1 MDAILNSLFTTGLSS
16 SSSGSYSGSSGGS
29 DFFWPM
35 DWDMDGGFS
44 RKRRSADRQK
54 RAAVNKMAHVALL
67 GNCGPNTR
75 PSILITANEQNVK
88 MGLMAE
94 GQKGPTEL
102 EIPLVSVLLM
112 SYDMRCLF
120 VFVFL
125 VAYINQLWCKNLSKY
140 ILVWQFN
147 TSFLHYDY
155 NINQCISQNIL
166 NIFQRQINLIK
177 SVHNFPTMH
186 VYLKTNIAV

>member
-1 MDAILNSLFTTGLSS
+1 MDAILNSLFTTGSS
-16 SSSGSYSGSSGGS
+16 SSSFGSYAGSSGGS

-67 GNCGPNTR
+67 GNCGPNTQ
-75 PSILITANEQNVK
+75 PSILVTANEQNVK
-88 MGLMAE
+88 MGLIAE
-94 GQKGPTEL
+94 GQNGPTEL

-112 SYDMRCLF
+112 SCDMRCLF

-125 VAYINQLWCKNLSKY
+125 VAYINQLWWKNLSNY
-140 ILVWQFN
+140 ILVWEFN
-147 TSFLHYDY
+147 TF
-155 NINQCISQNIL
+155 ISSLRLQH
-166 NIFQRQINLIK
+166 K
-177 SVHNFPTMH
+177 SVHFTKH
-186 VYLKTNIAV
+186 SQYFSETNKSD